1 MINLEM
7 LVVNVSIYSE
17 ETLEDGLSNVEK
29 VVRKRNS
36 YLAGKKCLIIQLV
49 LEKLF
54 NNRQVINN

>member
-54 NNRQVINN
+54 KNR